1 LIVFKEKYMTGL
13 ITQNIGEIAYNDFQ
27 HFNVLSYNCIKL
39 MMDNNELIWKLLK
52 YTSPDAW
59 NKPDLTQDEKGEL
72 IYAGQQDSSKYNIF
86 MDGKQPDVLMDEC
99 TLVRIMPHYAIGQN
113 RTIGVI
119 EISMEVFSH
128 YKINHLSNYTT
139 RIDTIAGELLA
150 LFNGVNVGTLGLMA
164 IDRMMDQSSRLF
176 QAGQIPF
183 GGKQIIFATYSA

>member
-1 LIVFKEKYMTGL
+1 MAGL
-13 ITQNIGEIAYNDFQ
+13 ITQDIGAIAYNDFQ
-27 HFNVLSYNCIKL
+27 QFNVLSYNCIKY
-39 MMDNNELIWKLLK
+39 MINNNELIWKLLK

-59 NKPDLTQDEKGEL
+59 NKPDLTQEEKAAL
-72 IYAGQQDSSKYNIF
+72 IYAGQQDSSKFNVF

-99 TLVRIMPHYAIGQN
+99 TLVRIMPNYALGQN
-113 RTIGVI
+113 RTIGII

-150 LFNGVNVGTLGLMA
+150 LFNGINVGALGLMA
-164 IDRMMDQSSRLF
+164 IDRMIDQSSRLF

>member
-1 LIVFKEKYMTGL
+1 MTTLTQEIGL
-13 ITQNIGEIAYNDFQ
+13 LAYNDFSQ
-27 HFNVLSYNCIKL
+27 FSKLSYTCIKH
-39 MMDNNELIWKLLK
+39 MMQNNELIWKLLK

-59 NKPDLTQDEKGEL
+59 SKPDLTQEEKGAL
-72 IYAGQQDSSKYNIF
+72 VYAGQQDSSKFNVF
-86 MDGKQPDVLMDEC
+86 MDGKQPDVLVNEC
-99 TLVRIMPHYAIGQN
+99 TLVRIMPNYAIGMN

-128 YKINHLSNYTT
+128 YKINHLSNYST

-150 LFNGVNVGTLGLMA
+150 LFNGSDVGALGLMA
-164 IDRMMDQSSRLF
+164 IDRMIDQSSRLF